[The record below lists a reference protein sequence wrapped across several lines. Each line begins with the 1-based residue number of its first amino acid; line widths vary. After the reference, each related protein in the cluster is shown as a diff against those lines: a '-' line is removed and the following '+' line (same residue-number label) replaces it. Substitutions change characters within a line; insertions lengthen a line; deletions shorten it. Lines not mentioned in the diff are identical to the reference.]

1 LLVIIFTAESQ
12 RAQRIVIA
20 ISVAKKVEQY
30 CLNFTFQTQTRFK
43 MKKQLIFTLFSLL
56 AFTFSFSQ
64 TKVMTP
70 EQLIELQRVSAVGL
84 TTDGEHVVYR
94 TSTFDVETGERT
106 SQLYSVSIENGAI
119 QMLDEVGDLVKDK
132 HMSPD
137 GEWKLVARDVK
148 IEKVTGTDF
157 YDDVPK
163 SNVLIY
169 DQLNYRHWDTWEDGA
184 YSHVFLQSATDED
197 DEGTDLMAGEP
208 HDCPQKP
215 FGGDE
220 DYIWSPDS
228 KKVLYVTKKLSGTDY
243 AVSTNSDIYEYNL
256 ETKQTKNLTDYNEGY
271 DTQPAFSSN
280 GTLAWLQMKR
290 DGYESDKNDIIVRL
304 SEGDV
309 NLTADWDGTVNGFI
323 WSDDGSKIYFNAPVG
338 GTVHAFVIDVPKKVK
353 KFKSTPKQISEGQ
366 FDVNGIIGQ
375 SDKHLI
381 VYRRDMN
388 HATEIYKLNVKSGEM
403 QQLSKAN
410 TEIYAD
416 IKLSNIEKRIVKTT
430 DGKDM
435 VTWVIYPPDFDP
447 TKKYPTLLY
456 CQGGPQG
463 ALSQFYSFR
472 WNFQLMAAQGYIV
485 VAPNRRGMP
494 GHGVEWNEQIS
505 KDYGGQNMKDYLSAV
520 DNISKEPY
528 VDKDRLGCVGA
539 SYGGYSVFYLA
550 AIHEGR
556 FKSFISHDG
565 IFNWRSMYGTTEELF
580 FPNWDLGGAYWDK
593 DNAAAQ
599 KSYSEFN
606 PVNFVDQWDTPI
618 LIIQGGKDFRV
629 PIGQGLEAFQ
639 AAQLQ
644 GIKSKLLYFPEE
656 NHWVL
661 SPQNSLV
668 WQREF
673 FKWLDETVKNV
684 K

>member
-1 LLVIIFTAESQ
+1 MKKISLLTLCC
-12 RAQRIVIA
+12 
-20 ISVAKKVEQY
+20 Y
-30 CLNFTFQTQTRFK
+30 CLINFG
-43 MKKQLIFTLFSLL
+43 
-56 AFTFSFSQ
+56 FSQ
-64 TKVMTP
+64 SKVMTP
-70 EQLIELQRVSAVGL
+70 EQLIELNRVSAVGL
-84 TTDGEHVVYR
+84 SEDGQQVIYK
-94 TSTFDVETGERT
+94 TSAYDLETNERSSKTF
-106 SQLYSVSIENGAI
+106 SVSVHGGDLES
-119 QMLDEVGDLVKDK
+119 LDEVGDLVKDK
-132 HMSPD
+132 NVSPD
-137 GEWKLVARDVK
+137 GKWKLVAKEVK
-148 IEKVTGTDF
+148 IQQVSGSDH

-163 SNVLIY
+163 SNVFIY
-169 DQLNYRHWDTWEDGA
+169 DQLNYRHWDTWEDGS
-184 YSHVFLQSATDED
+184 YSHVFIQSATDDED
-197 DEGTDLMAGEP
+197 AGIDLMEGEP
-208 HDCPQKP
+208 FDCPQKP

-228 KKVLYVTKKLSGTDY
+228 KKVLYVTKKSAGTDY
-243 AVSTNSDIYEYNL
+243 AVSTNSDIYEYNI
-256 ETKQTKNLTDYNEGY
+256 ETKQTTNLTEANKGY
-271 DTQPAFSSN
+271 DTHPVFSSQ
-280 GTLAWLQMKR
+280 GTLAWLQMRR

-309 NLTADWDGTVNGFI
+309 NLTKDWDGTVNGFI
-323 WSDDGSKIYFNAPVG
+323 WSEDGSKIYFNAPVG
-338 GTVHAFVIDVPKKVK
+338 GTVHAFQINISDGKGDRSMPE
-353 KFKSTPKQISEGQ
+353 QISEGQ
-366 FDVNGIIGQ
+366 FDVNGIVGQ
-375 SDKHLI
+375 SGDHLI

-388 HATEIYKLNVKSGEM
+388 HATEIYNLNIETGEM
-403 QQLSKAN
+403 MQLSNAN
-410 TEIYAD
+410 DDIYNEINMSKID
-416 IKLSNIEKRIVKTT
+416 KRIVKTT

-447 TKKYPTLLY
+447 AKKYPTLLY

-472 WNFQLMAAQGYIV
+472 WNFQLMAANGYIV

-494 GHGVEWNEQIS
+494 GYGVEWNEQIS
-505 KDYGGQNMKDYLSAV
+505 KDYGGQNMRDYLAAIDDV
-520 DNISKEPY
+520 AKEPY

-550 AIHEGR
+550 SRHEGR

-580 FPNWDLGGAYWDK
+580 FVNWDLGGAYWDK
-593 DNAAAQ
+593 ENTAAQ
-599 KSYSEFN
+599 KSYEEFN
-606 PVNFVDQWDTPI
+606 PINFVDKWDAPI

-661 SPQNSLV
+661 SAQNSLV

-673 FKWLDETVKNV
+673 YKWLDETVKQVEVNGG